1 MTSGGKW
8 LMWLGTVAA
17 LFAAAIVGYWLGVI
31 FQTCDTRQRCEWNEG
46 YALGGFIVALV
57 MLELLV
63 IIAAFVA
70 SISGRLRESVP
81 VKRKATGERR
91 KCQMEVSRKVNGQIE
106 PREFRP
112 AVISALRY
120 LDGRARAEEV
130 MIRVSEILPLT
141 AEDKELASMGK
152 SPNIYWKDQCHQT
165 VAKLREEGVLMH
177 WEESG
182 HGWWQFANDG
192 EKMQ

>member
-1 MTSGGKW
+1 MTSGGKC
-8 LMWLGTVAA
+8 LMWLGTIAA
-17 LFAAAIVGYWLGVI
+17 FLAAAIVGYWLGVI
-31 FQTCDTRQRCEWNEG
+31 FQTCDARQWCEWNEG
-46 YALGGFIVALV
+46 YALGGFIVAFV
-57 MLELLV
+57 VLELLV

-70 SISGRLRESVP
+70 SISGCLRESVP
-81 VKRKATGERR
+81 AKRKATGERR
-91 KCQMEVSRKVNGQIE
+91 MRQMEVSRKANGQIE

-120 LDGRARAEEV
+120 LGGRARAEDV

-165 VAKLREEGVLMH
+165 VAKLRDEGVLMH

-182 HGWWQFANDG
+182 HGCWRFADDG
-192 EKMQ
+192 E